1 MKVKFT
7 VNNYMLGAKV
17 KSTPTDKIVSQERID
32 TKHTEI
38 VYEITDREK
47 QFCEKVL
54 VKKGEVIEYDGTLD
68 MEIIDNE
75 LDAAFEEYLKTKEK

>member
-17 KSTPTDKIVSQERID
+17 KSTPTDKIISQERID
-32 TKHTEI
+32 KTHTEI

-54 VKKGEVIEYDGTLD
+54 AKKGEVIE
-68 MEIIDNE
+68 
-75 LDAAFEEYLKTKEK
+75 

>member
-32 TKHTEI
+32 KAHTEI
-38 VYEITDREK
+38 VYEINDREK

-54 VKKGEVIEYDGTLD
+54 AKKGKVIE
-68 MEIIDNE
+68 
-75 LDAAFEEYLKTKEK
+75 

>member
-32 TKHTEI
+32 KAHTEI
-38 VYEITDREK
+38 VYEINDREK

-54 VKKGEVIEYDGTLD
+54 AKKGEVLQ
-68 MEIIDNE
+68 
-75 LDAAFEEYLKTKEK
+75 

>member
-1 MKVKFT
+1 MTFT

-32 TKHTEI
+32 KAHTEI
-38 VYEITDREK
+38 VYEINDREK

-54 VKKGEVIEYDGTLD
+54 AKKGKVIE
-68 MEIIDNE
+68 
-75 LDAAFEEYLKTKEK
+75 

>member
-7 VNNYMLGAKV
+7 VNNYMLGVKV

-32 TKHTEI
+32 KTHTEI

-54 VKKGEVIEYDGTLD
+54 AKKGEVIE
-68 MEIIDNE
+68 
-75 LDAAFEEYLKTKEK
+75 

>member
-32 TKHTEI
+32 KVHTEI
-38 VYEITDREK
+38 LYDINEREK

-54 VKKGEVIEYDGTLD
+54 AKKGEVIE
-68 MEIIDNE
+68 
-75 LDAAFEEYLKTKEK
+75 

>member
-1 MKVKFT
+1 MKIRFT

-32 TKHTEI
+32 KAHTEI
-38 VYEITDREK
+38 VYEINDREK

-54 VKKGEVIEYDGTLD
+54 AKKGEVIE
-68 MEIIDNE
+68 
-75 LDAAFEEYLKTKEK
+75 

>member
-17 KSTPTDKIVSQERID
+17 KSTPTDKIVSQNRID

-38 VYEITDREK
+38 VYEINDREK

-54 VKKGEVIEYDGTLD
+54 AKKGEVIE
-68 MEIIDNE
+68 
-75 LDAAFEEYLKTKEK
+75 